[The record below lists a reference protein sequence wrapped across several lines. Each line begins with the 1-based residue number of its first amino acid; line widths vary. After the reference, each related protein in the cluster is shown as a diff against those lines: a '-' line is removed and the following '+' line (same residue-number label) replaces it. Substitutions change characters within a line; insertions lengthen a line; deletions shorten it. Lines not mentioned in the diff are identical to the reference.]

1 MRYLWLLM
9 ASSAWSLAPLSAALA
24 HGAQTGEQDS
34 GHGLFWIYGFL
45 LAGIAGLI
53 IYRKWWRGKEPP
65 ERRALKRRLGEL
77 QRAHA
82 SCLKQLQN
90 AEDYPKECGLTGE
103 QRRDR
108 VESVALI
115 RRRIDETKADLAV
128 PSSR

>member
-1 MRYLWLLM
+1 M

-90 AEDYPKECGLTGE
+90 AEDYPKECGLTDA
-103 QRRDR
+103 DR
-108 VESVALI
+108 HERLRSVASI
-115 RRRIDETKADLAV
+115 RGEIDVIKTELAV
-128 PSSR
+128 N